1 VITLRVADP
10 AQALRFYR
18 DVLGFPGALESTE
31 GARVTLPGLVLALV
45 RDGRLDSL
53 HGPGAGRHRMGV
65 GVEIHVPVPDAAE
78 IARKVRERGGF
89 LAVEEPGR
97 VSVRDADGY
106 VLTFETGV

>member
-18 DVLGFPGALESTE
+18 DVLGFSATLESTE
-31 GARVTLPGLVLALV
+31 GARVSLPGLVLALV
-45 RDGRLDSL
+45 RDRKLDAL
-53 HGPGAGRHRMGV
+53 HGPGAARHRPGV

-78 IARKVRERGGF
+78 VARKVRERGGF
-89 LAVEEPGR
+89 VVAEEPGC